1 MMRLTPL
8 SLAANTIFY
17 LILAV
22 MYCRVLTRRFSW
34 PFTLLGLTVG
44 YLLYIIPTKFMP
56 YADAERMLF
65 GLVTFPLTPIVLFRD
80 KWYKSLLCAFA
91 GLVAMA
97 GSDLLSVSWLLTP
110 EQLRQGLT
118 FQPIPVQLAVYA
130 IFLSTDGLL
139 MFLFTLLMNR
149 YQNRLSGREWALY
162 LAFPASQYLL
172 IYGWV
177 IFLRTDFI
185 LRRVLMLLL
194 ALAICTAA
202 DALLF
207 TAIRGMAQRSELKA
221 RNDLLARQIDRQNEH
236 YAALTAQYENL
247 RRIRHAF
254 PAIFIPCSSCCRRG
268 SMTRQPPIPPRSR
281 RPAASAPI
289 SARARTPLSTP
300 FSSPAR
306 RSCARRAIPC
316 SCRSASPRRRASA
329 TPTWSSPSATSSTTP
344 PRPAATPER
353 SVFLSRPAW
362 TAASCVSRSATRPR
376 RTCTAQ
382 PPHPGAGARHRLAH
396 PPRAGGNL

>member
-8 SLAANTIFY
+8 SLAANTVFF

-207 TAIRGMAQRSELKA
+207 TAIRGMAQRGELKA
-221 RNDLLARQIDRQNEH
+221 RNVGVSVHFIALHTMSA
-236 YAALTAQYENL
+236 YAKRFGYKPEDFPKAY
-247 RRIRHAF
+247 AF
-254 PAIFIPCSSCCRRG
+254 SESE
-268 SMTRQPPIPPRSR
+268 
-281 RPAASAPI
+281 I
-289 SARARTPLSTP
+289 SLPLYSTLGVKN
-300 FSSPAR
+300 AEYVADAVLDVVKKYR
-306 RSCARRAIPC
+306 K
-316 SCRSASPRRRASA
+316 
-329 TPTWSSPSATSSTTP
+329 
-344 PRPAATPER
+344 
-353 SVFLSRPAW
+353 
-362 TAASCVSRSATRPR
+362 
-376 RTCTAQ
+376 
-382 PPHPGAGARHRLAH
+382 
-396 PPRAGGNL
+396 

>member
-97 GSDLLSVSWLLTP
+97 DSDLLSVSWLLTP

-194 ALAICTAA
+194 ALAISTLLNVLYFLYTAMVLWLPQRDGCA
-202 DALLF
+202 YTVQKQAWYKAIPAVVLLAIGLVIGIHSAPLTALLQQGF
-207 TAIRGMAQRSELKA
+207 
-221 RNDLLARQIDRQNEH
+221 
-236 YAALTAQYENL
+236 ALFCQY
-247 RRIRHAF
+247 
-254 PAIFIPCSSCCRRG
+254 
-268 SMTRQPPIPPRSR
+268 
-281 RPAASAPI
+281 
-289 SARARTPLSTP
+289 
-300 FSSPAR
+300 
-306 RSCARRAIPC
+306 
-316 SCRSASPRRRASA
+316 
-329 TPTWSSPSATSSTTP
+329 
-344 PRPAATPER
+344 
-353 SVFLSRPAW
+353 
-362 TAASCVSRSATRPR
+362 
-376 RTCTAQ
+376 
-382 PPHPGAGARHRLAH
+382 
-396 PPRAGGNL
+396 